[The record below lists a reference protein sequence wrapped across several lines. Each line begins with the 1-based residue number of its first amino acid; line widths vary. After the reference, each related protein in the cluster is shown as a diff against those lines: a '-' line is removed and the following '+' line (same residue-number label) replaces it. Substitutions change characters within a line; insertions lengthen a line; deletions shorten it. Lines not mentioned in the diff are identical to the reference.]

1 MSADILHQ
9 WAAARA
15 EELPGVTVDQPFG
28 PEVDVFRV
36 RGLMFMALSPSTSTR
51 VTLKSAPPDAEALR
65 ATFPAIVPG
74 YHMNKRHW
82 ITLHSDGSL
91 HRDLVEELVTEAYR
105 LVVAKL
111 PRVQRPVDPEIF
123 GRV

>member
-1 MSADILHQ
+1 MAGDNMQ
-9 WAAARA
+9 DWVRARS

-36 RGLMFMALSPSTSTR
+36 RGLMFMALSPSTATG
-51 VTLKSAPPDAEALR
+51 VTLKSAPADAEALR
-65 ATFPAIVPG
+65 ATFPAIIPG

-82 ITLHSDGSL
+82 VTLLADGSL
-91 HRDLVEELVTEAYR
+91 EQGLVEELVTEAYR

-111 PRVQRPVDPEIF
+111 PRAQRPVDPEIF
-123 GRV
+123 GRA